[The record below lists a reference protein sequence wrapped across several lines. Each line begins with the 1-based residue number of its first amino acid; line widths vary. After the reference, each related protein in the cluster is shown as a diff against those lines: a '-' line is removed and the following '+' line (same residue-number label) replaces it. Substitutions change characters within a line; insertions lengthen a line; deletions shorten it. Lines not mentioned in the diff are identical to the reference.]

1 MYDIIIAGAG
11 PAGLTAA
18 VYARRAGKSVLLIE
32 KQSLGGQIATSPLIE
47 NYPGF
52 DSISGP
58 EFSDKLSSS
67 AFSLGAEIE
76 PGNVISVEKSG
87 DVIKVKY
94 DGGEKECRAFIFAT
108 GATHRHTGVKGEDV
122 FSGRGVS
129 FCAVCDGNFFKGK
142 EVAVIGG
149 GNSAVQEAI
158 YLSSVCSKVYII
170 HRRSEYR
177 ADAAL
182 VEKMNKIENI
192 VQVTDS
198 VPEEIKGDTAV
209 RSVTVKNVKT
219 SETRDIPVSG
229 VFVSIGLVPE
239 NSAFSG
245 LVKTNEDGYADV
257 GENCET
263 GVAGVFAAGDVRAKT
278 VRQLTTAVGDGA
290 TAATAACRYIDSL

>member
-1 MYDIIIAGAG
+1 MA
-11 PAGLTAA
+11 LTD
-18 VYARRAGKSVLLIE
+18 V
-32 KQSLGGQIATSPLIE
+32 IE

-158 YLSSVCSKVYII
+158 YLSSVCSKVY
-170 HRRSEYR
+170 
-177 ADAAL
+177 
-182 VEKMNKIENI
+182 
-192 VQVTDS
+192 
-198 VPEEIKGDTAV
+198 
-209 RSVTVKNVKT
+209 
-219 SETRDIPVSG
+219 
-229 VFVSIGLVPE
+229 
-239 NSAFSG
+239 
-245 LVKTNEDGYADV
+245 
-257 GENCET
+257 
-263 GVAGVFAAGDVRAKT
+263 
-278 VRQLTTAVGDGA
+278 TTAFCSFTTFSWPSTVSTCTNFTLTSRPIQVALRAGQ
-290 TAATAACRYIDSL
+290 